1 MKQKSIGMEIRSLT
15 NLIKRYIENS
25 HHFQYAQ
32 RITGVNGWIIAYLY
46 QNENRDVFQRD
57 LEEKFTITRSTISR
71 VLKVMEQKGLV
82 KRQSVDLDARL
93 KKLVLTKKAKDIYQG
108 IVEDLRDVETR
119 LMEGFSQKEKE
130 TLFSYLERMKSN
142 MGGSTE

>member
-15 NLIKRYIENS
+15 NLIKRHIENS

-93 KKLVLTKKAKDIYQG
+93 KTGFNKKAKDIYQG

-119 LMEGFSQKEKE
+119 LMEGFSQKKRNTVFLFRENEKQ
-130 TLFSYLERMKSN
+130 YGR
-142 MGGSTE
+142 